1 MKWIIFLFIFSLNKN
16 TISTITRQHNSSDEL
31 LKHEIVPMK
40 ERHEDDF
47 ELDGNSHG
55 NEKIKIFV
63 GTFNGCLIKKT
74 INIKIKKF
82 SKWKNPIF

>member
-31 LKHEIVPMK
+31 LKHEIVPMIG
-40 ERHEDDF
+40 RHEDDF
-47 ELDGNSHG
+47 DLGESSHG

-63 GTFNGCLIKKT
+63 GTFNGCLIKK
-74 INIKIKKF
+74 IIKI
-82 SKWKNPIF
+82 